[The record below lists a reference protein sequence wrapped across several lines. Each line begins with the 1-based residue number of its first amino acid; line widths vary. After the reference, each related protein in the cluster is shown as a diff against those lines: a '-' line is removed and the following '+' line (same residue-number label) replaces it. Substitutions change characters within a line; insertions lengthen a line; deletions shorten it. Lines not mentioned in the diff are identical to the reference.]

1 MCTADD
7 SKEEKVN
14 GSSIGLDGGMG
25 VAPAM
30 TDQAA
35 DSKNSPSDDDTPISE
50 IASPSL
56 SSPANPPFPQ
66 LGRRRMKWNRQNKLL
81 SAIPSILLR

>member
-1 MCTADD
+1 MCTADY

-30 TDQAA
+30 SVQAA
-35 DSKNSPSDDDTPISE
+35 NAKNSPSDDTPISE
-50 IASPSL
+50 IVSPSL

-66 LGRRRMKWNRQNKLL
+66 LGRRRTKWNRQNKLR